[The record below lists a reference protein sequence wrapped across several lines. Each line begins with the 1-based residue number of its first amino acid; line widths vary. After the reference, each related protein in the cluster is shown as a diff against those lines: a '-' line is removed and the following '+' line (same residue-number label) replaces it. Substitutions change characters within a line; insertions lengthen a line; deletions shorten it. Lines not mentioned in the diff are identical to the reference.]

1 VINVLAVAQR
11 LSCQQLWPPRRTI
24 YSRSWRS
31 MVAGSELQDILLANL
46 TIDQIGDA
54 LKLNGVYPEALLI
67 QKNTCDQAI
76 ILADGMLNGSCSNC
90 PVCGEPETWQKNA
103 SRWRRG
109 AAILRVPVPRIVSVN
124 RARSGGPVSALADV
138 PVQAAR
144 LLSSA
149 RGASRVSAMWRM

>member
-1 VINVLAVAQR
+1 MINVPAVAHR
-11 LSCQQLWPPRRTI
+11 LSCQQLCPPRRTI
-24 YSRSWRS
+24 YSRCSWRS

-90 PVCGEPETWQKNA
+90 PVCGEPEPWLRMPLN
-103 SRWRRG
+103 G
-109 AAILRVPVPRIVSVN
+109 GGGPAILRVHVPRIVS
-124 RARSGGPVSALADV
+124 
-138 PVQAAR
+138 
-144 LLSSA
+144 
-149 RGASRVSAMWRM
+149 